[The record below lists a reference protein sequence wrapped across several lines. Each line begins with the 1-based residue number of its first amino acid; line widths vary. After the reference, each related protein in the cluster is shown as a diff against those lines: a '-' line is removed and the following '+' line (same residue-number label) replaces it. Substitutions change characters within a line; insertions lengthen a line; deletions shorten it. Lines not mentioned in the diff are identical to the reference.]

1 MGMRYNGIIYYKA
14 WIKSKKMI
22 VKVLE
27 IDYIKKEIG
36 YVEDYTDTSKLT
48 YVGFYDVIL
57 MEDERRA

>member
-1 MGMRYNGIIYYKA
+1 M
-14 WIKSKKMI
+14 
-22 VKVLE
+22 VEVLE

-48 YVGFYDVIL
+48 HIGFYDVIL